1 MTRLPYTARDT
12 LKLSPLETVLFDG
25 TIALCR
31 LLGRWR
37 APVPASGDIETMTVR
52 DKIYWVYKAQ
62 YPIERAVPGSGLE
75 AYFAA
80 QPKHEDALPSDFQ
93 PETRATL
100 SAVGDLMDHPYLA
113 ASKRRLY
120 DAVAD
125 AIFGVDLP
133 MANLECVIVPG
144 SSPAFVVRPTASPVL
159 AYDHAR
165 FDAAKGADDGRYGF
179 LCTANNH
186 SLDFGAE
193 GVRSTLDALDEAGIA
208 THGMNRAAADAVRPC
223 VLTRNGIR
231 IGLLAHTFGLNAK
244 KPPPDAPWIV
254 NRTYLNGSAPNDVR
268 QPTRRRRRLTPADNP
283 VDFGL
288 FEAQLA
294 ACRDARVDLVIGH
307 LHWGMEHELYPRPE
321 QLGVAHHLAEL
332 GVDVVIGHHP
342 HVVQPLEL
350 YRTQRDPDRL
360 VPIFYSLGNLVNP
373 FRHPTFRRGGLAELR
388 VARGR
393 VPSGAVRTYV
403 ESARLREVFQHVDD
417 DHERLR
423 LELTPNL

>member
-37 APVPASGDIETMTVR
+37 APVAASGDIETMTVR

-75 AYFAA
+75 AHFAA
-80 QPKHEDALPSDFQ
+80 QTAHEIALPSDSRT
-93 PETRATL
+93 EATATL
-100 SAVGDLMDHPYLA
+100 SAVGDLMDHAYLA
-113 ASKRRLY
+113 ASKGRLY

-133 MANLECVIVPG
+133 MANLECVVVPG
-144 SSPAFVVRPTASPVL
+144 SSPVFEVRTTASPVL

-165 FDAAKGADDGRYGF
+165 FDAAVGTDGGQYGF

-193 GVRSTLDALDEAGIA
+193 GVRTTLDVLDEAGIA
-208 THGMNRAAADAVRPC
+208 THGMNRAASDAVRPC
-223 VLTRNGIR
+223 VVERNGIR
-231 IGLLAHTFGLNAK
+231 IGVLAHTFGLNAK

-254 NRTYLNGSAPNDVR
+254 NRTHLNGSVPNDER
-268 QPTRRRRRLTPADNP
+268 PPKGRRLRRTPADEP

-294 ACRDARVDLVIGH
+294 AGREAQVDLVIAH

-332 GVDVVIGHHP
+332 GVDVIIGHHP

-350 YRTQRDPDRL
+350 YRTQRDPDRV

-373 FRHPTFRRGGLAELR
+373 FRHPAFRRGGLAELR
-388 VARGR
+388 IARGR

-403 ESARLREVFQHVDD
+403 ESARLREVLLHVDD
-417 DHERLR
+417 DRERLR
-423 LELTPNL
+423 LELTPDL